1 MLDVFH
7 GEFTFIKFISTLAFF
22 TTVGLFF
29 CGIPICRQIW
39 KRKDTDE
46 ISGAP
51 FLMGVLGGTCWIVYA
66 YLKGDNTVMYVT
78 GTQILLYSTYTI
90 FYWFM
95 SKKKLGISIKILLL
109 VGICSAL
116 VALAHIFGQKVFHPL
131 GIICTT
137 LNTMDFAAPLS
148 GLRVVIRR
156 RATSTLPLPLCIANF
171 MVSTEWFIYGLLV
184 WDFYLITPNG
194 IGSLLAFAQLI
205 LFVVLPR
212 KPKQRPPF
220 IRLFY
225 KIRRC
230 CSTEKD
236 IISTDVEAIAVVSSE
251 KDPEDK
257 MSLGIDRISHHRW
270 SSRIL
275 TNVVGEVENAIQ
287 KVQIGEQFAYSHKLD
302 KSADSSD
309 SGCAESA
316 KTLSPEEH
324 RKIEEHIP
332 STNAEEEEIDTFN
345 ENENAF
351 AESAKSMRL
360 SAKHLQK
367 LAATFGGSGA
377 ENLDL
382 GESGE
387 LDSVYGHSVRRQCA
401 SAMSE
406 TANTDRL
413 SNSGLFR
420 LSRRLSAKI
429 QRTIHQQEQPKKR
442 AGYIG
447 GFGYSLQQHHYRAL
461 HPKTDQE
468 QTDGEHDDVPI
479 IVETDEDVA
488 SNKHQRYL
496 KRAKSEPSLAAKQH
510 HNKHFKKIK
519 EENKAEE
526 NQQIEQEVLKEG
538 EKQETNS
545 VKDDKCLLG

>member
-66 YLKGDNTVMYVT
+66 YLKSDYTVMYVT
-78 GTQILLYSTYTI
+78 GTQIILYSTYTI

-95 SKKKLGISIKILLL
+95 SKKKLGISLKILLL
-109 VGICSAL
+109 LSICFTL
-116 VALAHIFGQKVFHPL
+116 VALVHFFGQKVFHPL

-171 MVSTEWFIYGLLV
+171 LVSTEWFIYGLLV

-205 LFVVLPR
+205 LFIVLPR

-225 KIRRC
+225 SIRRC
-230 CSTEKD
+230 CSTKKEL
-236 IISTDVEAIAVVSSE
+236 SVDVEDIAVVSSTE
-251 KDPEDK
+251 KDLEDK
-257 MSLGIDRISHHRW
+257 MSLNIDRISNHRW

-275 TNVVGEVENAIQ
+275 SNVVGEVENAIQ
-287 KVQIGEQFAYSHKLD
+287 KVQLGEQFAYSHKLD
-302 KSADSSD
+302 KSTDSSD
-309 SGCAESA
+309 SGCIESS
-316 KTLSPEEH
+316 KTLSPEEQ
-324 RKIEEHIP
+324 RKIEENIP
-332 STNAEEEEIDTFN
+332 TTNTDEEEIDNFN

-367 LAATFGGSGA
+367 LAATFGHSRGA
-377 ENLDL
+377 ENLEMGGDK
-382 GESGE
+382 
-387 LDSVYGHSVRRQCA
+387 
-401 SAMSE
+401 
-406 TANTDRL
+406 L

-420 LSRRLSAKI
+420 LSRRLSQKI
-429 QRTIHQQEQPKKR
+429 QRTIQEQEEPKKR

-461 HPKTDQE
+461 HPRNQQ
-468 QTDGEHDDVPI
+468 QTDGENDDVPI
-479 IVETDEDVA
+479 IVETDED
-488 SNKHQRYL
+488 SNSTKHKRYL
-496 KRAKSEPSLAAKQH
+496 QRAKSLPSLVAKQ
-510 HNKHFKKIK
+510 NSKHLQKLQQQQQEKLEEK
-519 EENKAEE
+519 QQNENK
-526 NQQIEQEVLKEG
+526 QE

-545 VKDDKCLLG
+545 VKDDKFLLV